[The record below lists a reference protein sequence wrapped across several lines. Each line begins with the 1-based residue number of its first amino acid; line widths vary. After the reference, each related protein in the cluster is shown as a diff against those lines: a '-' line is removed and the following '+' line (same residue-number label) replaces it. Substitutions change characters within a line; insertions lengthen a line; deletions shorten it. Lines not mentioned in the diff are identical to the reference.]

1 MQLQVADEQL
11 VHAAGVTGRE
21 AVEFTLSGG
30 EGGVRQGDG
39 WGGRGMESLG
49 TINKNILGERF
60 TLTNKNKVQ
69 EFHFFFSSFQIV
81 AAPASI
87 ILEAQAENL
96 GGALLSNISSHF
108 HCISDYFANECRNYS
123 FLNFQNS
130 DRSEIFLD

>member
-1 MQLQVADEQL
+1 
-11 VHAAGVTGRE
+11 
-21 AVEFTLSGG
+21 
-30 EGGVRQGDG
+30 
-39 WGGRGMESLG
+39 MESLG

-69 EFHFFFSSFQIV
+69 EFHFFFFIPSSFQIV

-96 GGALLSNISSHF
+96 GGALLSNISSHL